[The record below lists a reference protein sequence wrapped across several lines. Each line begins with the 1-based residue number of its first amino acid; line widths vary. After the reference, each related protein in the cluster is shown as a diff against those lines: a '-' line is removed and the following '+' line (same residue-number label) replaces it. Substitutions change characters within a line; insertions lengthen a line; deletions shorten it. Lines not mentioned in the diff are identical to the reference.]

1 MHLQNQEQMSTEMEN
16 AEPAMFYK
24 NTWLEL
30 VKNQTKFIW
39 ELL

>member
-1 MHLQNQEQMSTEMEN
+1 MEN
-16 AEPAMFYK
+16 AEPEIFYK
-24 NTWLEL
+24 NAWLEL